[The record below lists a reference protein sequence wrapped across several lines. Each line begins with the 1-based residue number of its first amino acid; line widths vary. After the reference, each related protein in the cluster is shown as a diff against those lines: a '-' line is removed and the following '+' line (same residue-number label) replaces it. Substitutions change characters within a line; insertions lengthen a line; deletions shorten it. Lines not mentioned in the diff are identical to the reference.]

1 MVLFSWSDWLE
12 KQATE
17 RVRNAIEDI
26 VALSPD
32 VAYVGDDGKPTPVEE
47 VEIGTTLI
55 VKSGEKVAI
64 DGIVIFG
71 TGTVDESMLTGE
83 SRPVRKRVGD
93 EVSGG
98 TINIGNGFFK
108 MKTSAVSSD
117 SAVARLARLVEEAQA
132 KKSPT
137 ENLVESIAKVYTPVI
152 FASAILLGSIPW
164 FWGSEME

>member
-1 MVLFSWSDWLE
+1 
-12 KQATE
+12 
-17 RVRNAIEDI
+17 
-26 VALSPD
+26 
-32 VAYVGDDGKPTPVEE
+32 
-47 VEIGTTLI
+47 
-55 VKSGEKVAI
+55 
-64 DGIVIFG
+64 
-71 TGTVDESMLTGE
+71 MLTGE

-164 FWGSEME
+164 FWGSEIGMKYLYEALILLVVDAHVHLSFQHH